1 MVHGSVAN
9 KYFNPIVGETIVI
22 FSLSLNE
29 QVTLKQAISELGW
42 VSRESVKQ
50 VKGRLE
56 VVTINCQD
64 DIDDV

>member
-1 MVHGSVAN
+1 MN
-9 KYFNPIVGETIVI
+9 
-22 FSLSLNE
+22 SLNLNE
-29 QVTLKQAISELGW
+29 QVTLKQAISELDW
-42 VSRESVKQ
+42 VSSGSRESVKQ

>member
-9 KYFNPIVGETIVI
+9 KYFNPIVGEIIVI